1 MSSPGMSSPPFQL
14 SRTCP
19 FKAQHSSTPLGI
31 SWPSQSLVISP
42 TSALAPSFVC
52 SVLDLLTCVQLFVTP
67 QTVALPAPQPMEFP
81 RQEYWSGLPFP
92 PLWDLPDPGIEP
104 ASPALTDKLFTPLCH
119 LGSPKLR
126 VTLTKQWCTLD
137 AMWEMILRQHSV
149 LLGRWDIWKH
159 HWFDSWTININ
170 LFSIL
175 YCWLLLYVYVYLVTV
190 SW

>member
-1 MSSPGMSSPPFQL
+1 MVVHTVKSDSCAQCSDQPCRLSQLRCSSCCLLDVLCTFISLPTQMSSPGMSSPPFQL

-81 RQEYWSGLPFP
+81 RQEYWSGLSFP

-126 VTLTKQWCTLD
+126 VTLTKQ
-137 AMWEMILRQHSV
+137 
-149 LLGRWDIWKH
+149 
-159 HWFDSWTININ
+159 
-170 LFSIL
+170 
-175 YCWLLLYVYVYLVTV
+175 
-190 SW
+190 